1 MPSPGTTAATL
12 LLNATYE
19 PLCVVSSR
27 RAIVLVLAE
36 KAESVDTAAD
46 VVHSEMV
53 SLPVPV
59 VDGVVAAA
67 TGHRDQR
74 GSERESQQMSGGA
87 RSQMS

>member
-36 KAESVDTAAD
+36 KAEPVDSAPD
-46 VVHSEMV
+46 VVH
-53 SLPVPV
+53 
-59 VDGVVAAA
+59 AA
-67 TGHRDQR
+67 TIRTEATKIR
-74 GSERESQQMSGGA
+74 GMCIGISMVE
-87 RSQMS
+87 